1 MPETAFYMTLLAAMY
16 DLSRANQQRPQ
27 PAFRTWE
34 VPTYNARV
42 AVMADRVRFGVYGL
56 LSAALQGASAGFW
69 PMVLEMRWDGVGVGR
84 IDIAYRA
91 SRSGV
96 GDEDAGWVGMNGS
109 SSTSMRGVEVGAA
122 GVRYDVRRS
131 GRSVPVGHVF
141 QVALQTL
148 VVVAE
153 AGCRTAFRLLRL
165 VGLGFVFVAEFDARG
180 RSLMDHGDLGGVV
193 TFLATDMV
201 ARGAF
206 GEVDV
211 SVVRDGVVVG
221 HGNLRGP

>member
-1 MPETAFYMTLLAAMY
+1 M
-16 DLSRANQQRPQ
+16 
-27 PAFRTWE
+27 
-34 VPTYNARV
+34 
-42 AVMADRVRFGVYGL
+42 RFGVYGL

-84 IDIAYRA
+84 IDIAYRT
-91 SRSGV
+91 SRLGV

-109 SSTSMRGVEVGAA
+109 SSTSMRVGSGVEVA
-122 GVRYDVRRS
+122 GVRYDVRPS
-131 GRSVPVGHVF
+131 GRSVAVGRVF

-180 RSLMDHGDLGGVV
+180 RSLMDHGDLSGVV

-201 ARGAF
+201 ARGSF
-206 GEVDV
+206 QEVDV
-211 SVVRDGVVVG
+211 SVVKDGVVVG